1 MHKKT
6 AESTHADCAACKN
19 NRSVSETGSDNRG
32 TCRALEEGR
41 CILETPLEIVQAP
54 QLSDYTELI
63 W

>member
-6 AESTHADCAACKN
+6 AESPHADCAACKN
-19 NRSVSETGSDNRG
+19 NRSVSEPGPDNRG
-32 TCRALEEGR
+32 KCRALEER
-41 CILETPLEIVQAP
+41 LCILETPLEIVKAP